1 MRRCRNRR
9 RPPTT
14 GMVIERPRRIKRAI
28 HGVFLL
34 DKPRGLSSNQALLRV
49 RALFQA
55 EKAGHTGTL
64 DPLADGLLP
73 ICLGEASKF
82 SSWQLEAN
90 KTYRA
95 SICLGIQTTTGDAEG
110 DVVQS
115 KPVPDSLD
123 IASVIERFRG
133 DITQI
138 PPMYSAL
145 KVQGKP
151 LYAYAREGISLP
163 RQPRQIQISALRIL
177 AYQLPQLD
185 IEVSCSAG
193 TYIRT
198 LAEDIGHALGCGAH
212 LTALTRIAS
221 GGFALDSALSL
232 DRLEAMELAARE
244 ACLLPPDILVAHL
257 PTLSLSLDEAKA
269 LKFGRQIVRQDI
281 PVLKP
286 GICRVYDENGFMGLI
301 ALDETGCL
309 KPQRLMRT
317 DGKATDGKA

>member
-1 MRRCRNRR
+1 M
-9 RPPTT
+9 
-14 GMVIERPRRIKRAI
+14 GMVTERPRRIKRAI

-34 DKPRGLSSNQALLRV
+34 DKPRGLSSNQALMRV

-82 SSWQLEAN
+82 SSWQLEAD

-95 SICLGIQTTTGDAEG
+95 SISLGIQTTTGDAEG
-110 DVVQS
+110 EVTQRCVV
-115 KPVPDSLD
+115 P
-123 IASVIERFRG
+123 SVQPAELESVVAQFRG

-163 RQPRQIQISALRIL
+163 RQPRNIHISALRIL
-177 AYQLPQLD
+177 ACQLPQLD

-198 LAEDIGHALGCGAH
+198 LAEDIGAVLGCGAH
-212 LTALTRIAS
+212 LRALTRIAS
-221 GGFALDSALSL
+221 GGFVIESAISL
-232 DRLEAMELAARE
+232 GRLEAMALSERE
-244 ACLLPPDILVAHL
+244 QYLMPPDRLVAHL
-257 PTLSLSLDEAKA
+257 PALTLSQSEATA
-269 LKFGRQIVRQDI
+269 LRFGQQLMRQDG
-281 PVLKP
+281 PGLNT
-286 GICRVYDENGFMGLI
+286 GICRVYDESGFMGLVV
-301 ALDETGCL
+301 LDETGCV

-317 DGKATDGKA
+317 DGKI